1 MILSYFLGLGYP
13 KHLKIL
19 IKTFRSC
26 FHVCHY
32 NIRRQKCT
40 KFFKITKKQPKMGRR
55 AAFWA
60 FLASLS
66 NFWMILLHV
75 ITCAMMY
82 HDDMAQNYKKITV
95 RGKKCPKSGS
105 TSYFWLFFGYFE
117 KFSALFPSDI
127 VVAFMK
133 T

>member
-1 MILSYFLGLGYP
+1 MA
-13 KHLKIL
+13 
-19 IKTFRSC
+19 
-26 FHVCHY
+26 
-32 NIRRQKCT
+32 
-40 KFFKITKKQPKMGRR
+40 RR

-66 NFWMILLHV
+66 NFLMILLNV
-75 ITCAMMY
+75 ITCAMIY

-95 RGKKCPKSGS
+95 RGKKCSKSGS

-127 VVAFMK
+127 VVAYMK